1 MRLWD
6 LKITLDIL
14 AETGIG
20 KTVNGFR
27 KHEIAGDVA
36 KALVNQWKKLVPK
49 ETSSSSLAQDD
60 HTPEK
65 QESTKKK
72 KDFPKEN
79 NNSSNIS
86 EKRHST
92 GQDKR
97 GFAKSESGPKQM
109 SKADG
114 HRESAVKTKA
124 LDDRAS
130 EGHKHKEWHL
140 SSVKNCPTDG
150 NTEETNS
157 DLEDC
162 RDKKPSQS
170 TKAPHNSPLEK
181 KAPNHVDKEKYD
193 HKRNKESPSFNSITE
208 KTYSSAKSLIKK
220 STKVTNGDHVKC
232 DAKSTRSTE
241 KRSSTSDKL
250 EMDNKKAKLTKSIK
264 SVKFMDVKD
273 KSGDSDFEEPT
284 LSFETYLNY
293 DLAPVSKKRK
303 KPSKIQKLTKKHKK
317 HDSKAESLGK
327 NVSEK
332 EQITTEK
339 KELKSEDSP
348 KKMKSGSIMDLL
360 NVPLPSFLPDCFL
373 SPSPCIEKKKQAE
386 VPNTSFEDA
395 TGFTGQRLHSKMQV
409 YSCAKTVFLPVMMTL
424 YQQCIR
430 ALQNNID
437 SLYEIGGVP
446 FEILEPVLEHC
457 SPEQLYRIEEYNP
470 AYIGDTDHL
479 WIKHCQKEL
488 KHERPQEYEAWREMY
503 LRLFEER
510 ENRFKLLS
518 KSIASAHSGKPK
530 VNARLN
536 DMDKRVASNSAAI
549 AIPPGSAFA
558 TSDQATVSSGPA
570 LLVPAAD
577 VTTYKLASAALN
589 GPQQAPVVKN
599 HTLAPHIRSRQVKRA
614 FIHTV
619 VKPPRDVRRKQEIY
633 RTAGPTAQPHSVDK
647 MKVFSVLPFCS
658 ESFPASP
665 QQEPG
670 VAASEVYHS
679 SHPEAND
686 RSLQP
691 FFQLIKLRKLGLS
704 DNDIQRLPPEIANFM
719 QLVELDVSRNDIM
732 DIPESISYC
741 KALQVADFSGNPLTR
756 AQGTSYAI
764 GCRISLVCNDNLACC
779 GVIESLVNEMSDEAV
794 NRISAIRFQEEEKD
808 DENDEGKGTLLRRA
822 TPHPGEL
829 KTMKKT
835 AENLRN
841 DMNAAKGLD
850 SNKNE
855 VNNASDRVTTSV

>member
-1 MRLWD
+1 MAESEVSGKVFQLKELLNETTESKKISVHTFYVLKTLMRLQD

-49 ETSSSSLAQDD
+49 ETSSSSLVQDD

-65 QESTKKK
+65 QESAKKK
-72 KDFPKEN
+72 KRFSKRFP
-79 NNSSNIS
+79 
-86 EKRHST
+86 T
-92 GQDKR
+92 G
-97 GFAKSESGPKQM
+97 
-109 SKADG
+109 
-114 HRESAVKTKA
+114 
-124 LDDRAS
+124 
-130 EGHKHKEWHL
+130 
-140 SSVKNCPTDG
+140 
-150 NTEETNS
+150 
-157 DLEDC
+157 
-162 RDKKPSQS
+162 
-170 TKAPHNSPLEK
+170 K

-232 DAKSTRSTE
+232 DGKSTRSTE
-241 KRSSTSDKL
+241 KRSSTSVKL

-264 SVKFMDVKD
+264 SVEFMDVKD
-273 KSGDSDFEEPT
+273 KSGDSDFGEPT
-284 LSFETYLNY
+284 MSFETYLNY
-293 DLAPVSKKRK
+293 DLAPASKKRK
-303 KPSKIQKLTKKHKK
+303 KPSEIQKLTKKHKK

-327 NVSEK
+327 KVSEK

-373 SPSPCIEKKKQAE
+373 FPSPCIEKKKQAE

-395 TGFTGQRLHSKMQV
+395 TGFTGQRLNSKMQV
-409 YSCAKTVFLPVMMTL
+409 YSGAKTVVLPVMMTL

-457 SPEQLYRIEEYNP
+457 TPEQLYRIEEYNP

-479 WIKHCQKEL
+479 WIKHCQKEF

-510 ENRFKLLS
+510 ENKFKLLS

-530 VNARLN
+530 
-536 DMDKRVASNSAAI
+536 
-549 AIPPGSAFA
+549 G
-558 TSDQATVSSGPA
+558 
-570 LLVPAAD
+570 
-577 VTTYKLASAALN
+577 
-589 GPQQAPVVKN
+589 
-599 HTLAPHIRSRQVKRA
+599 RQVKRA

-647 MKVFSVLPFCS
+647 MNVK
-658 ESFPASP
+658 A
-665 QQEPG
+665 
-670 VAASEVYHS
+670 
-679 SHPEAND
+679 
-686 RSLQP
+686 
-691 FFQLIKLRKLGLS
+691 
-704 DNDIQRLPPEIANFM
+704 
-719 QLVELDVSRNDIM
+719 
-732 DIPESISYC
+732 PES
-741 KALQVADFSGNPLTR
+741 KARLCSSDVR
-756 AQGTSYAI
+756 MCTSSAGPSQDPKKMAKKI
-764 GCRISLVCNDNLACC
+764 APMMAKSLK
-779 GVIESLVNEMSDEAV
+779 IFKSRLV
-794 NRISAIRFQEEEKD
+794 
-808 DENDEGKGTLLRRA
+808 RR
-822 TPHPGEL
+822 
-829 KTMKKT
+829 
-835 AENLRN
+835 
-841 DMNAAKGLD
+841 
-850 SNKNE
+850 
-855 VNNASDRVTTSV
+855 